1 MRWRGETMLNDEKT
15 LHITD
20 RDKEIF
26 ERLLQAKVLTGKQ
39 LLAAYFNGSTVGYRR
54 LTMLCSSGYL
64 LKEPYFEKLKSGR
77 KRKIGNTY
85 RLTQKGVDELR
96 QLGLVEAKRPLRRI
110 PQNEDLDFHIRLNN
124 FLLGLNA
131 KNALEAKK
139 ELHLKNYVPLCATA
153 GDLHIFRVKTPYR
166 PGAIGAI
173 LNAADKLP
181 RSVVL
186 CASKNARAALREKH
200 RLGQVYALLEPDM
213 DLIPRLVSD
222 PLHYLRLL
230 LDTVKRKDPR
240 IRHSEPNGILGH
252 YIEATVPEGTIL
264 IAETITGCLST
275 FRKIKNFEGD
285 FYFILVKDKKSV
297 SGLPFKNKPAN
308 VFLPDGTMFRADD
321 SHDDTYPEA
330 AEEGVG

>member
-1 MRWRGETMLNDEKT
+1 MLNDEKT

-26 ERLLQAKVLTGKQ
+26 ERLLQSKVLTGKQ

-64 LKEPYFEKLKSGR
+64 HKEPYFEKFESGR
-77 KRKIGNTY
+77 KRKVGNTY
-85 RLTQKGVDELR
+85 RLTPKSIDMLR
-96 QLGLVEAKRPLRRI
+96 ERGLVNAKRPLQRM
-110 PQNEDLDFHIRLNN
+110 PKNEDLDFHIKLNN
-124 FLLGLNA
+124 LLGDLNGA
-131 KNALEAKK
+131 KPAPEAKK
-139 ELHLKNYVPLCATA
+139 ELHLQSFVPLYAVA
-153 GDLHIFRVKTPYR
+153 GDLHIFRVKAPYR
-166 PGAIGAI
+166 SHTISTI
-173 LNAADKLP
+173 LRVADKLP

-213 DLIPRLVSD
+213 DIIPRLVSD

-240 IRHSEPNGILGH
+240 IRHSEPNSILGH

-285 FYFILVKDKKSV
+285 FYFILAKDKKSV
-297 SGLPFKNKPAN
+297 SGLPFKNKPVNA
-308 VFLPDGTMFRADD
+308 FLPDGTMFRADD
-321 SHDDTYPEA
+321 PHDDTCPEA